1 MSKILLLE
9 TDNELIESLEG
20 LFATDQIVLLV
31 ADRANPLVKKANEEL
46 PDLIILDT
54 EPVSEEAFTACK
66 KVKDRKKTE
75 NIPVIFLVSE
85 RDEGRLQ
92 KKCLQIGGVDC
103 LRKPLNSRKMLTS
116 VHSAIKRALLQTKF
130 VSGDTKKIEIR
141 DELSQEIENL
151 HQVNRR
157 LEETALID
165 RLTGLYD
172 KSFFFNRL
180 KEEFKHS
187 KKFKIPIS
195 VIVLDIDSFGRV
207 NDTFGHEVGD
217 YVLMKIANVL
227 LTHSRVADVVGRL
240 EGTSFAII
248 LPGID
253 KQSGIFDAE
262 KFRIA
267 INQAEYLEDSKI
279 KRKSAGS
286 RRKKIEKSITAS
298 VGVATFPVDEPVKN
312 EIEFFGLAKKA
323 LDRAKTTGKNKT
335 VSADDLLKKNNRKG
349 RKG

>member
-9 TDNELIESLEG
+9 HDKELTESLES
-20 LFATDQIVLLV
+20 LFATDQTELLIAQNAKSV
-31 ADRANPLVKKANEEL
+31 VKRANEEN
-46 PDLIILDT
+46 PDLILLDT
-54 EPVSEEAFTACK
+54 EPVSEDAFAACK
-66 KVKDRKKTE
+66 KIKDRKKTQ
-75 NIPVIFLVSE
+75 NIPVIFLISE
-85 RDEGRLQ
+85 TDEGRIQ
-92 KKCLQIGGVDC
+92 KKCLQMGGVDC
-103 LRKPLNSRKMLTS
+103 LRKPLNSRKMITS
-116 VHSAIKRALLQTKF
+116 VHAAIKRALLQTKLNTRE
-130 VSGDTKKIEIR
+130 TKKIEIR

-151 HQVNRR
+151 HQLNRR

-180 KEEFKHS
+180 KEEFRHS
-187 KKFKIPIS
+187 QKFDIPIS
-195 VIVLDIDSFGRV
+195 VIILDIDSFGRV

-240 EGTSFAII
+240 EGANFAII

-267 INQAEYLEDSKI
+267 INQTEYLENSKI
-279 KRKSAGS
+279 ERKSAGS
-286 RRKKIEKSITAS
+286 RRKKLEKTITAS
-298 VGVATFPVDEPVKN
+298 VGVATFPFEKPVKN
-312 EIEFFGLAKKA
+312 EKAFFTLAKKA

-335 VSADDLLKKNNRKG
+335 ISATDLLTTK
-349 RKG
+349 